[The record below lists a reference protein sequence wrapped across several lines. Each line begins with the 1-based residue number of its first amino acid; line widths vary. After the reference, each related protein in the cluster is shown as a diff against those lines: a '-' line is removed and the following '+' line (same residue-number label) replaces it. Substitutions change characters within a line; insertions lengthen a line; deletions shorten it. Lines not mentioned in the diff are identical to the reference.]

1 MHKPHCDEQNVF
13 FQGSE
18 LACEEY
24 AVAMVNLLNFKGKFA
39 LCLDRSNW
47 KFGKNNL
54 NYLVLS
60 WRISKDLS
68 LPLFFVNL
76 DKAGNSSTQER
87 LDLLAKFEKSFGVDR
102 IESLMADREFVG
114 IKWFETLNQ
123 KGVPFFIRIKEN
135 TLTPYGK
142 EDMHVGSYFG
152 HLKQGESRKVEKEMY
167 GKNVYFAGTRS
178 KDNDLVIVMSNQD
191 HKAPDILKQYKKR
204 WSIEELFRK
213 LKSSGFHWEDTH
225 MNDPRRL
232 ESLLIIL
239 GLATLIAYLAGAK
252 CKIPF
257 KKTLG
262 YFLKSHFRQGLI
274 ELRHHFAKSLSGTI
288 QWIIE
293 LLGNAYSICFSKS
306 DG

>member
-1 MHKPHCDEQNVF
+1 MHKLLCGVQNVF
-13 FQGSE
+13 LKGTE
-18 LACEEY
+18 LSGEEY
-24 AVAMVNLLNFKGKFA
+24 AMAMVNLLNFKGKLA

-47 KFGKNNL
+47 KFGKNHL

-60 WRISKDLS
+60 WRISKDIS
-68 LPLFFVNL
+68 LPLFFVDL

-87 LDLLAKFEKSFGVDR
+87 LDLLARFEKLFGVDR
-102 IESLMADREFVG
+102 IDSLMADREFVG

-123 KGVPFFIRIKEN
+123 KGIPFFIRIKQN
-135 TLTPYGK
+135 TLTTYGK
-142 EDMHVGSYFG
+142 EDMAVGSYFG
-152 HLKQGESRKVEKEMY
+152 HLQHRESRKVEKEMY
-167 GKNVYFAGTRS
+167 GKTVYFAGTRS
-178 KDNDLVIVMSNQD
+178 KDDDLVIVMSNQD
-191 HKAPDILKQYKKR
+191 LKASDILKHYKNR

-213 LKSSGFHWEDTH
+213 LKSSGFNWEDTH
-225 MNDPRRL
+225 MTDPKRL

-262 YFLKSHFRQGLI
+262 YPLKSHFRQGLI
-274 ELRHHFAKSLSGTI
+274 ELRHHFAKSLSHTI
-288 QWIIE
+288 KWITE
-293 LLGNAYSICFSKS
+293 LINNAYFICFSKS

>member
-1 MHKPHCDEQNVF
+1 MHKLLYVELNVF
-13 FQGSE
+13 FQGPE
-18 LACEEY
+18 LSCAEY
-24 AVAMVNLLNFKGKFA
+24 AVAVVNLLNFKGKFA
-39 LCLDRSNW
+39 LCLDRSHW
-47 KFGKNNL
+47 KFGKNHL

-68 LPLFFVNL
+68 LPLFFVDL

-87 LDLLAKFEKSFGVDR
+87 LDLLAKFEQSFGVDR

-123 KGVPFFIRIKEN
+123 KGIPIFIRIKVN

-152 HLKQGESRKVEKEMY
+152 HLKLGETRLVEKEMF
-167 GKNVYFAGTRS
+167 GKTVCFAGTRS
-178 KDNDLVIVMSNQD
+178 KENDLVIVMSNQD
-191 HKAPDILKQYKKR
+191 LKAPDILKHYKNR

-213 LKSSGFHWEDTH
+213 LKSSGFHWENTH
-225 MNDPRRL
+225 MTDPSRL

-262 YFLKSHFRQGLI
+262 YPLKSHFRQGLI
-274 ELRHHFAKSLSGTI
+274 ELRHHFAQSLSDTI

-293 LLGNAYSICFSKS
+293 LLDNAWAACFTKN

>member
-1 MHKPHCDEQNVF
+1 
-13 FQGSE
+13 
-18 LACEEY
+18 
-24 AVAMVNLLNFKGKFA
+24 MVNILNFKGKFA

-47 KFGKNNL
+47 KFGQNHI

-68 LPLFFVNL
+68 LPLFFVDL
-76 DKAGNSSTQER
+76 DKAGNSCTQER
-87 LDLLAKFEKSFGVDR
+87 LDLLAKFEQSFGVDR

-123 KGVPFFIRIKEN
+123 KGIPFFIRIKEN

-142 EDMHVGSYFG
+142 KDMHIANYFG
-152 HLKQGESRKVEKEMY
+152 HLQLGETRKVEKEMFA
-167 GKNVYFAGTRS
+167 KTVYFAGTRS
-178 KDNDLVIVMSNQD
+178 FENDLVIVMSNQD
-191 HKAPDILKQYKKR
+191 LKASDILRHYKNR

-213 LKSSGFHWEDTH
+213 LKSSGFHWENTH
-225 MNDPRRL
+225 MTDPRRL

-262 YFLKSHFRQGLI
+262 YPLKSHFRQGLI
-274 ELRHHFAKSLSGTI
+274 ELRHHFAKSLSDTI
-288 QWIIE
+288 QWITE
-293 LLGNAYSICFSKS
+293 LINNAYFLCFNKS